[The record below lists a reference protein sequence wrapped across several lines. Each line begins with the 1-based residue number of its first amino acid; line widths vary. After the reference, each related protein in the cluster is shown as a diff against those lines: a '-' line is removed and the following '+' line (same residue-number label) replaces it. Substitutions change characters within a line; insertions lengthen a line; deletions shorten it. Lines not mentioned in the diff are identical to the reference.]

1 MMNSIFKNIFPKTPS
16 NFKKVIRETLNILP
30 EKCDN
35 KKVKV
40 IKTANIKKVY
50 ISIILQNNIKN
61 KRRRKN
67 YRELYIFIR
76 ISYYRKAILKLNL

>member
-40 IKTANIKKVY
+40 KKWLRRE
-50 ISIILQNNIKN
+50 SIWGHWKSAFRN
-61 KRRRKN
+61 KRPKK
-67 YRELYIFIR
+67 FF
-76 ISYYRKAILKLNL
+76 

>member
-16 NFKKVIRETLNILP
+16 NFKKVLRETLNILP

-40 IKTANIKKVY
+40 KK
-50 ISIILQNNIKN
+50 
-61 KRRRKN
+61 
-67 YRELYIFIR
+67 
-76 ISYYRKAILKLNL
+76 

>member
-40 IKTANIKKVY
+40 KKRVY
-50 ISIILQNNIKN
+50 L
-61 KRRRKN
+61 R
-67 YRELYIFIR
+67 
-76 ISYYRKAILKLNL
+76 ALKKCLSE

>member
-1 MMNSIFKNIFPKTPS
+1 MMNSIFKNIFPKIPS

-40 IKTANIKKVY
+40 KK
-50 ISIILQNNIKN
+50 
-61 KRRRKN
+61 
-67 YRELYIFIR
+67 
-76 ISYYRKAILKLNL
+76 

>member
-16 NFKKVIRETLNILP
+16 NFKKVIRATLNILP

-40 IKTANIKKVY
+40 KK
-50 ISIILQNNIKN
+50 
-61 KRRRKN
+61 
-67 YRELYIFIR
+67 
-76 ISYYRKAILKLNL
+76 